1 MKKTRKRTKTTKVN
15 NDDLPYSDKEFLAW
29 VDRVTS
35 KPINKL
41 GIQTHKK
48 KDWVQAKDFK
58 KSN

>member
-1 MKKTRKRTKTTKVN
+1 MRKRIKKVKVN
-15 NDDLPYSDKEFLAW
+15 NEDLPLSKKEFLAW

-48 KDWVQAKDFK
+48 KDWVQKKDFK
-58 KSN
+58 A

>member
-1 MKKTRKRTKTTKVN
+1 MMTC
-15 NDDLPYSDKEFLAW
+15 LYQKEFLAW

-48 KDWVQAKDFK
+48 KDWVQKKDFK
-58 KSN
+58 A